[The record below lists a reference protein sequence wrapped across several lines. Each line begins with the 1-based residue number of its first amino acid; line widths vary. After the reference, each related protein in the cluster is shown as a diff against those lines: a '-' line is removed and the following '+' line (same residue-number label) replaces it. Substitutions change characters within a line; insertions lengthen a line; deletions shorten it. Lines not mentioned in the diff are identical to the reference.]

1 MPVLRFKAE
10 DVRRVVEH
18 SIAAP
23 KQSEQVVEYVPHT
36 TKPIAAP
43 AVLLVHDQGVY
54 LVSSGKPRDIVG
66 ADATDRKDAAKD
78 EGRSFC
84 AYAIGCHPGKDA
96 DWYETARGLVSG
108 DDFVETLP
116 WARKLKALID
126 GGARI
131 ITLRMTRDSIEIV
144 HTVRLAG
151 HEESFE
157 VATPLRTS
165 LPLLIMPQSLVRSLS
180 ARAKPLAS
188 SRACWLS
195 SW

>member
-23 KQSEQVVEYVPHT
+23 RQSDVAYT
-36 TKPIAAP
+36 TKPVEAP
-43 AVLLVHDQGVY
+43 AVLLVHAQGVY
-54 LVSSGKPRDIVG
+54 LMSNGKPRDIVG
-66 ADATDRKDAAKD
+66 ADSTDRKDAAKD
-78 EGRSFC
+78 DGRSFR
-84 AYAIGCHPGKDA
+84 AYAIGCHPEKDA
-96 DWYETARGLVSG
+96 DWYEAARGLVGG

-144 HTVRLAG
+144 HDRA
-151 HEESFE
+151 
-157 VATPLRTS
+157 PDRTRRK
-165 LPLLIMPQSLVRSLS
+165 L
-180 ARAKPLAS
+180 
-188 SRACWLS
+188 
-195 SW
+195 

>member
-23 KQSEQVVEYVPHT
+23 RQSDVAYT
-36 TKPIAAP
+36 TKPVEAP
-43 AVLLVHDQGVY
+43 AVLLVHEQGVY
-54 LVSSGKPRDIVG
+54 LMSNGQPRDIVG
-66 ADATDRKDAAKD
+66 ADATGRKDAAKD

-84 AYAIGCHPGKDA
+84 AYAIGCHPEKDA
-96 DWYETARGLVSG
+96 DWYETARGLVGG

-144 HTVRLAG
+144 HDRAPG
-151 HEESFE
+151 
-157 VATPLRTS
+157 RTRRK
-165 LPLLIMPQSLVRSLS
+165 L
-180 ARAKPLAS
+180 
-188 SRACWLS
+188 
-195 SW
+195 

>member
-54 LVSSGKPRDIVG
+54 LVSNGKPRDIVG

-84 AYAIGCHPGKDA
+84 AYAIGCHPEK
-96 DWYETARGLVSG
+96 
-108 DDFVETLP
+108 
-116 WARKLKALID
+116 ARKLKALID

-144 HTVRLAG
+144 HDRA
-151 HEESFE
+151 
-157 VATPLRTS
+157 PDRTRRK
-165 LPLLIMPQSLVRSLS
+165 L
-180 ARAKPLAS
+180 
-188 SRACWLS
+188 
-195 SW
+195 

>member
-36 TKPIAAP
+36 SKPIAAP
-43 AVLLVHDQGVY
+43 AVLLVHNQGVY
-54 LVSSGKPRDIVG
+54 LVSNGKPRDIVG
-66 ADATDRKDAAKD
+66 ADATDRKD

-84 AYAIGCHPGKDA
+84 AYAIGCHPEKDA
-96 DWYETARGLVSG
+96 DWYETARGLVGG

-144 HTVRLAG
+144 HDRA
-151 HEESFE
+151 
-157 VATPLRTS
+157 PDRTGRK
-165 LPLLIMPQSLVRSLS
+165 L
-180 ARAKPLAS
+180 
-188 SRACWLS
+188 
-195 SW
+195 

>member
-43 AVLLVHDQGVY
+43 AVLPVHDQGVF
-54 LVSSGKPRDIVG
+54 LMSNGQPRDIVG
-66 ADATDRKDAAKD
+66 ADAAVCT
-78 EGRSFC
+78 FC
-84 AYAIGCHPGKDA
+84 AYAIG
-96 DWYETARGLVSG
+96 WTARGLVGG
-108 DDFVETLP
+108 DEFVETLP

-144 HTVRLAG
+144 HDRA
-151 HEESFE
+151 
-157 VATPLRTS
+157 PDRTRRK
-165 LPLLIMPQSLVRSLS
+165 L
-180 ARAKPLAS
+180 
-188 SRACWLS
+188 
-195 SW
+195 

>member
-23 KQSEQVVEYVPHT
+23 KQGEQVVEYVPHT

-43 AVLLVHDQGVY
+43 AVLLVHNQGVY
-54 LVSSGKPRDIVG
+54 LVSNGKPRDMVG

-84 AYAIGCHPGKDA
+84 AYAIGCHPQKDA
-96 DWYETARGLVSG
+96 DWYRTARALVGG

-144 HTVRLAG
+144 HDRA
-151 HEESFE
+151 
-157 VATPLRTS
+157 PDRTRRK
-165 LPLLIMPQSLVRSLS
+165 L
-180 ARAKPLAS
+180 
-188 SRACWLS
+188 
-195 SW
+195 

>member
-54 LVSSGKPRDIVG
+54 LVSNGKPRDIVG
-66 ADATDRKDAAKD
+66 ADATDRKDEAKD

-84 AYAIGCHPGKDA
+84 AYAIGCHPEKDA
-96 DWYETARGLVSG
+96 DWYETPRVAM
-108 DDFVETLP
+108 
-116 WARKLKALID
+116 
-126 GGARI
+126 GAQAEGADR
-131 ITLRMTRDSIEIV
+131 RRRED
-144 HTVRLAG
+144 HHAA
-151 HEESFE
+151 HD
-157 VATPLRTS
+157 
-165 LPLLIMPQSLVRSLS
+165 
-180 ARAKPLAS
+180 
-188 SRACWLS
+188 
-195 SW
+195 

>member
-23 KQSEQVVEYVPHT
+23 KQSEQVVEYMPQT
-36 TKPIAAP
+36 TKPIAGP
-43 AVLLVHDQGVY
+43 AVLLVHDQGIY
-54 LVSSGKPRDIVG
+54 LVSNGKPRDIVG
-66 ADATDRKDAAKD
+66 ADATDKD

-84 AYAIGCHPGKDA
+84 AYAIGCHPEKDA
-96 DWYETARGLVSG
+96 DWYQTARGLVGS

-144 HTVRLAG
+144 HDRA
-151 HEESFE
+151 
-157 VATPLRTS
+157 PDRTRRK
-165 LPLLIMPQSLVRSLS
+165 L
-180 ARAKPLAS
+180 
-188 SRACWLS
+188 
-195 SW
+195 

>member
-43 AVLLVHDQGVY
+43 AVLLVHEQGVY
-54 LVSSGKPRDIVG
+54 LMSNGQPRDILG
-66 ADATDRKDAAKD
+66 ADATD
-78 EGRSFC
+78 RSFC
-84 AYAIGCHPGKDA
+84 AYAIGCHPEKDA
-96 DWYETARGLVSG
+96 DWYETARGLVGG

-144 HTVRLAG
+144 HDRA
-151 HEESFE
+151 
-157 VATPLRTS
+157 PDRTRRK
-165 LPLLIMPQSLVRSLS
+165 L
-180 ARAKPLAS
+180 
-188 SRACWLS
+188 
-195 SW
+195 